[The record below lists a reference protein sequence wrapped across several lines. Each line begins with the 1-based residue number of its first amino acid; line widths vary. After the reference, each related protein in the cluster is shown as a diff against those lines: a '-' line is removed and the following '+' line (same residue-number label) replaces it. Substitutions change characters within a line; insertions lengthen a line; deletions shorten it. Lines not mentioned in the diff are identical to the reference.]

1 MFYVSKWPMYT
12 YKNISLYNTRS
23 YIIYGGEGETL
34 QHGYIYN
41 KSLYLSSICCGKNFL
56 PFFQEGGSLYNR
68 SRSEPR
74 SILYIRLK
82 RIDLYRTFRTAVLLQ
97 TQELS
102 FLFISQFS
110 LGTGF
115 SLYYIYIRSC
125 RSIGVSFVV

>member
-56 PFFQEGGSLYNR
+56 PFFRREA
-68 SRSEPR
+68 P
-74 SILYIRLK
+74 YI
-82 RIDLYRTFRTAVLLQ
+82 IGA
-97 TQELS
+97 EAS
-102 FLFISQFS
+102 P
-110 LGTGF
+110 G
-115 SLYYIYIRSC
+115 LYYIYD
-125 RSIGVSFVV
+125 